1 MQFTMLLKQDT
12 DINNL
17 NKNDM
22 IYSIDFKP
30 LIRTLLSILLI
41 GVAFYT
47 IVNNT
52 RYSIPNIKIYTPP
65 ADTVIVTPPVLSF
78 K

>member
-1 MQFTMLLKQDT
+1 MQYIMLLKQDT
-12 DINNL
+12 VTNILNL
-17 NKNDM
+17 NNM

-30 LIRTLLSILLI
+30 LIKTLLSILLI
-41 GVAFYT
+41 GVVFYT

-52 RYSIPNIKIYTPP
+52 RYSIPNIKMYTPP

>member
-1 MQFTMLLKQDT
+1 
-12 DINNL
+12 
-17 NKNDM
+17 M

-30 LIRTLLSILLI
+30 LIRTLFSILLI
-41 GVAFYT
+41 GAVFYT
-47 IVNNT
+47 VMHNT
-52 RYSIPNIKIYTPP
+52 KHSVPSINMYTPP

>member
-1 MQFTMLLKQDT
+1 MLQEVDT
-12 DINNL
+12 EFNNL
-17 NKNDM
+17 NLNNM
-22 IYSIDFKP
+22 TYSIDFKP

-41 GVAFYT
+41 GLVFYT
-47 IVNNT
+47 VVNNT
-52 RYSIPNIKIYTPP
+52 KHSTSTINMYTPP

>member
-1 MQFTMLLKQDT
+1 MQYTMRLKQDM
-12 DINNL
+12 DIKNN
-17 NKNDM
+17 NM
-22 IYSIDFKP
+22 ITIDFKP

-52 RYSIPNIKIYTPP
+52 KYSIPNIQMYTPP
-65 ADTVIVTPPVLSF
+65 ADTVIITPPVLSF

>member
-1 MQFTMLLKQDT
+1 MLLEVDT
-12 DINNL
+12 EFNNL

-30 LIRTLLSILLI
+30 LIKTLLSILLI
-41 GVAFYT
+41 GVVFYSV
-47 IVNNT
+47 INNAKHSVP
-52 RYSIPNIKIYTPP
+52 SINMYTPP
-65 ADTVIVTPPVLSF
+65 ADTVIITPPVLSF

>member
-1 MQFTMLLKQDT
+1 MRLKQDM
-12 DINNL
+12 DIKNN
-17 NKNDM
+17 NM
-22 IYSIDFKP
+22 ITIDFKP

-47 IVNNT
+47 IINNT
-52 RYSIPNIKIYTPP
+52 KYSMPNIQMYTPP
-65 ADTVIVTPPVLSF
+65 ADTVIITPPILSF

>member
-1 MQFTMLLKQDT
+1 
-12 DINNL
+12 
-17 NKNDM
+17 M

-30 LIRTLLSILLI
+30 LIRTLLSVLLV
-41 GVAFYT
+41 GVVFYT

-52 RYSIPNIKIYTPP
+52 KHSIPSIQMYTPP
-65 ADTVIVTPPVLSF
+65 ADTVIITPPISNF

>member
-1 MQFTMLLKQDT
+1 M
-12 DINNL
+12 DIKNN
-17 NKNDM
+17 NM
-22 IYSIDFKP
+22 ITIDFKP

-52 RYSIPNIKIYTPP
+52 KYSIPSIQMYTPP
-65 ADTVIVTPPVLSF
+65 ADTVIITPPVLSF

>member
-1 MQFTMLLKQDT
+1 MLLEVDT
-12 DINNL
+12 EFNNL

-30 LIRTLLSILLI
+30 LIKTLLSILLI
-41 GVAFYT
+41 GVVFYSV
-47 IVNNT
+47 INNAKHSVL
-52 RYSIPNIKIYTPP
+52 SINMYTPP
-65 ADTVIVTPPVLSF
+65 ADTVIITPPVLSF

>member
-1 MQFTMLLKQDT
+1 MQYITRLKQDM
-12 DINNL
+12 DIKNN
-17 NKNDM
+17 NM
-22 IYSIDFKP
+22 ITIDFKP

-52 RYSIPNIKIYTPP
+52 KYSIPNIQMYTPP
-65 ADTVIVTPPVLSF
+65 ADTVIITPPVLSF